1 MKRAAVATH
10 AVASWLLVASIIG
23 AVLFAAID
31 VAGPATALPIVGLAA
46 LLVVITG
53 VLAGA
58 GLRRTAVG
66 FGLLLLY
73 FVAASAPTELQPV
86 VTLAL
91 FGGAVL
97 HAERSTRWASRPLI
111 SAGNLSVS
119 GRGK

>member
-1 MKRAAVATH
+1 
-10 AVASWLLVASIIG
+10 
-23 AVLFAAID
+23 
-31 VAGPATALPIVGLAA
+31 LAA

-58 GLRRTAVG
+58 RLRRTAAG

-73 FVAASAPTELQPV
+73 FVAVSAPAELQPV

-97 HAERSTRWASRPLI
+97 YAERSVRSVNRPVI
-111 SAGNLSVS
+111 STGNLSVS